1 MLGDDN
7 KNYENN
13 DNDNDIKY
21 NDYEILYEFA
31 SPIFFD
37 FFSRHFQL
45 AFEYGARM
53 LKIFLLELGCQTN

>member
-1 MLGDDN
+1 MMIRRIAVLGDDN

-21 NDYEILYEFA
+21 NYYEILYEFA

-37 FFSRHFQL
+37 FFP
-45 AFEYGARM
+45 A
-53 LKIFLLELGCQTN
+53 IFSWRLSTAQEC